1 MNKQH
6 SFKWVGLALAMAASA
21 GWGRP
26 VWRAAQPDA
35 QSAVFAL
42 GDGASLRVDVLAE
55 NLFRVRRS
63 WTNENGKAVWTESG
77 MNRYGIL
84 RGDWP
89 KAAFTREKDGP
100 GRCASSRSCRRR
112 T

>member
-1 MNKQH
+1 MKKHH
-6 SFKWVGLALAMAASA
+6 SFRLFGLALVMVASA

-84 RGDWP
+84 RADWP
-89 KAAFTREKDGP
+89 KAAFT